1 MQNLKTVLEKMLAAK
16 VRCTLSTLNSYLG
29 KEYDWAA
36 VSDCG
41 ASETAQA
48 HLTMSDGETTNR
60 WRAQKFSAI
69 RIVVAKAKLVRSSGE
84 LRSALEG

>member
-36 VSDCG
+36 VSD
-41 ASETAQA
+41 
-48 HLTMSDGETTNR
+48 
-60 WRAQKFSAI
+60 
-69 RIVVAKAKLVRSSGE
+69 LVHRKP
-84 LRSALEG
+84 RRRT